1 MEPAAE
7 PALRAVLLGAS
18 NLSAALP
25 SLVDDLRHAAG
36 GPVEVLAACGHG
48 RSYGNPSRFFFVR
61 HLPGIVSCGLWP
73 ALECRPPLLTIAL
86 LSDVGNDLAYGEMPE
101 TIAGWVDSCLG
112 RLSALGAT
120 TVWTPLPLCSLEK
133 MSAFRYYAAR
143 SILFPGRRVPWR
155 ALLERAREL
164 DGRLRELTRRH
175 GAVTVEPEAAW
186 YGMDPIHV
194 RRRWRRR
201 VWQLILSQWPL
212 PDPVFREGRERPRPV
227 SLPLLGA
234 EEQSLFGLPRRHP
247 QPARRFADGTTVALY

>member
-1 MEPAAE
+1 MKPAAW
-7 PALRAVLLGAS
+7 RAVLLGAS

-48 RSYGNPSRFFFVR
+48 RSYGNPSRFLFVR
-61 HLPGIVSCGLWP
+61 RLPGIASCGLWT
-73 ALECRPPLLTIAL
+73 ALERRPPLPSLKTIAL
-86 LSDVGNDLAYGEMPE
+86 LTDVGNDLAYGEMPA

-112 RLSALGAT
+112 RLSGLGAAT
-120 TVWTPLPLCSLEK
+120 ICTPLPLCSLEK
-133 MSAFRYYAAR
+133 MSALRYYAAR

-164 DGRLRELTRRH
+164 DGRLRDAARRH
-175 GAVTVEPEAAW
+175 GALAIEPEAAW

-201 VWQLILSQWPL
+201 VWQLILSRWPL
-212 PDPVFREGRERPRPV
+212 PDPDVLERRERPRPV

-234 EEQSLFGLPRRHP
+234 EEQHLFGLPRRHP

>member
-1 MEPAAE
+1 VKPAAW
-7 PALRAVLLGAS
+7 RAVLLGAS

-48 RSYGNPSRFFFVR
+48 RSYGNPSRFLFAR
-61 HLPGIVSCGLWP
+61 RLPGIASCGLWA
-73 ALECRPPLLTIAL
+73 ALERHPPLPSLQTIAL
-86 LSDVGNDLAYGEMPE
+86 LTDVGNDLAYGEMPA

-112 RLSALGAT
+112 RLSGLGAAT
-120 TVWTPLPLCSLEK
+120 ICTPLPLCSLEK
-133 MSAFRYYAAR
+133 MSALRYYAAR

-164 DGRLRELTRRH
+164 DGRLRDLTCRH
-175 GAVTVEPEAAW
+175 GALAIEPEAAW

-212 PDPVFREGRERPRPV
+212 PGPVVLERRERPRPV

-234 EEQSLFGLPRRHP
+234 EEQHLFGLPRRHP